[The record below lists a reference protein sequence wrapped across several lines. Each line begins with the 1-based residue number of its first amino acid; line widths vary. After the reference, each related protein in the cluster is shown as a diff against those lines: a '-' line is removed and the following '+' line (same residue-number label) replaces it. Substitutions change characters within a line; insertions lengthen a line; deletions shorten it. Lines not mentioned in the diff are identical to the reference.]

1 MIHGNDRR
9 KPDDRA
15 TRRRTAFALHNRT
28 MKKHFAIVLIILTL
42 AMPSFAQELKNSTA
56 STSQDNTAVVDRSG
70 VLRRVMNEVES
81 SRELVA
87 ELREREARL
96 VKEIAEAEA
105 TDKKLTEAYKEALI
119 ELGELRGEIKARVAA
134 EAGLLEQIRV
144 LREDGARKDGE
155 IKAVRKQNL
164 MLTIGSIIMTVVSI
178 VR

>member
-1 MIHGNDRR
+1 
-9 KPDDRA
+9 
-15 TRRRTAFALHNRT
+15 
-28 MKKHFAIVLIILTL
+28 
-42 AMPSFAQELKNSTA
+42 
-56 STSQDNTAVVDRSG
+56 
-70 VLRRVMNEVES
+70 MNEVES